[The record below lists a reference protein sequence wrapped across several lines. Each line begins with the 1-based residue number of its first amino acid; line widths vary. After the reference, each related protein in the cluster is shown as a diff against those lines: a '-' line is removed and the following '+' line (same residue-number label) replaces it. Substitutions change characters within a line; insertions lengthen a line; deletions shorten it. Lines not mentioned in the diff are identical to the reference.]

1 MVTIRTKKGTFR
13 VDRKVFI
20 AYMKNLWN
28 YAQARKAAEND
39 IESEESEV
47 EENEGD

>member
-1 MVTIRTKKGTFR
+1 MVTIKTRKGTFR
-13 VDRKVFI
+13 VNKEVFV
-20 AYMKNLWN
+20 AYMRNLWN